1 MNVIQHRLEALR
13 ELMRE
18 RGMDA
23 YLIPTADF
31 HESEYVGEHFK
42 CRKYMTG
49 FTGSAGTAL
58 VTLDEA
64 CLWVDGR
71 YYVQAAAQLK
81 DSTVTMMKLGQEGV
95 PSIGEYL
102 EDKLSRGGCL
112 GFDGRV
118 VNAAEG
124 LGLEER
130 LEDKQVRIAC
140 GEDLVGM
147 IWKDRPPLSAEP
159 AWVLA
164 KQYAGK
170 SAVHKIA
177 DVREAMKK
185 AHTAVHVLT
194 SLDDI
199 AWLLNIRGND
209 IMYNPV
215 VLSYAMVTMDQL
227 YLYINPDVLQGK
239 VYPYLKDEGKNS
251 AEEYPESG
259 EHINAGEY
267 PESGEQI
274 SVREYLED
282 IGVTIMPYDRIY
294 DMVEKLRDTR
304 VLLEKGRV
312 NYGVYRLLDPS
323 NKVIDRMNP
332 TSAMKAVKNETE
344 IENEKKAHIK
354 DGAAMTK
361 FIYWM
366 KKNIGRI
373 PMDEISVSD
382 YLEQLR
388 MEQEGCMGLSF
399 ATISAY
405 GANAAMCHYSAT
417 SDSNIPLEPRGLYLI
432 DSGGQYYE
440 GTTDI
445 TRTIALGPVTEEEK
459 EHFTLVLMSM
469 LRLGDVKFL
478 HGCRGLSIDYAA
490 REPLWSRGLN
500 FEHGTGHGVSY
511 LSSVHE
517 RPNGIRFKMVPERQ
531 DNGILEAGMI
541 TSDEP
546 GIYIEGSH
554 GIRTENLTL
563 CVNDE
568 KNEYGQ
574 FLRFEY
580 LTFAPIDLDA
590 VDRKLMTDRDVEL
603 LNQYHRQVY
612 EKISPYL
619 DEDERKWLAE
629 VTSAI

>member
-1 MNVIQHRLEALR
+1 MKRKDGNVMNVIRDRLDALR
-13 ELMRE
+13 KLMKE

-23 YLIPTADF
+23 YMIPTADF

-42 CRKYMTG
+42 CREYMTG

-58 VTLDEA
+58 ITMDEA

-81 DSTVTMMKLGQEGV
+81 DSTVTMMKMGQEGV
-95 PSIGEYL
+95 PSLGAYL
-102 EDKLSRGGCL
+102 EDKMPEGGCL

-124 LGLEER
+124 LALEEMLR
-130 LEDKQVRIAC
+130 ERGARISY
-140 GEDLVGM
+140 GEDLAGM
-147 IWKDRPPLSAEP
+147 IWQERPELSAEP
-159 AWVLA
+159 AWVLDER
-164 KQYAGK
+164 YAGK
-170 SAVHKIA
+170 SALDKIA
-177 DVREAMKK
+177 DVREAMEK
-185 AHTAVHVLT
+185 AHASVHVLT

-209 IMYNPV
+209 ILYNPV
-215 VLSYAMVTMDQL
+215 VLSYALVTMDQL
-227 YLYINPDVLQGK
+227 YLFVNSSVLEGK
-239 VYPYLKDEGKNS
+239 AYPYLEDEKG
-251 AEEYPESG
+251 
-259 EHINAGEY
+259 
-267 PESGEQI
+267 I
-274 SVREYLED
+274 SVREYLERT
-282 IGVTIMPYDRIY
+282 GVTVMPYDGVY
-294 DMVEKLRDTR
+294 DMVEGLKNEK
-304 VLLEKGRV
+304 VLLEKCRI
-312 NYGVYRLLDPS
+312 NYAVYRLIDGS

-332 TSAMKAVKNETE
+332 TASMKAVKNDVE
-344 IENEKKAHIK
+344 IENEKRAHIK
-354 DGAAMTK
+354 DGVAMTK
-361 FIYWM
+361 FIYWL
-366 KKNIGRI
+366 KKNTGRI

-382 YLEQLR
+382 YLGKLR
-388 MEQEGCMGLSF
+388 MDQEGCIGLSF

-405 GANAAMCHYSAT
+405 GAHGAMCHYSAT
-417 SDSNIPLEPRGLYLI
+417 PESSIPLEPRGLYLI

-445 TRTIALGPVTEEEK
+445 TRTIAMGPVTDEEK

-478 HGCRGLSIDYAA
+478 HGCRGLSLDYAA
-490 REPLWSRGLN
+490 REPLWRRGLN
-500 FEHGTGHGVSY
+500 YEHGTGHGVSY

-531 DNGILEAGMI
+531 DNAVMEAGMI

-546 GIYIEGSH
+546 GVYIEGSH
-554 GIRTENLTL
+554 GIRTENLVL
-563 CVNDE
+563 CVEDE

-580 LTFAPIDLDA
+580 LTYVPIDLE
-590 VDRKLMTDRDVEL
+590 VIDREIMTERDVEL
-603 LNQYHRQVY
+603 LNRYHEQVY

-619 DEDERKWLAE
+619 DEDERVWLAE
-629 VTSAI
+629 ATRAV

>member
-1 MNVIQHRLEALR
+1 MNVIQSRLNALR
-13 ELMRE
+13 KLMKE

-23 YLIPTADF
+23 YMIPTADF

-42 CRKYMTG
+42 CREYMTG

-58 VTLDEA
+58 VTMDEA

-81 DSTVTMMKLGQEGV
+81 DSTMTMMKMGQEGV
-95 PSIGEYL
+95 PSLGAYL
-102 EDKLSRGGCL
+102 DDKMPEGGCL

-124 LGLEER
+124 LALEEMLR
-130 LEDKQVRIAC
+130 ERGARISY
-140 GEDLVGM
+140 GEDLAGM
-147 IWKDRPPLSAEP
+147 IWQERPELSAEP
-159 AWVLA
+159 AWVLDER
-164 KQYAGK
+164 YAGK
-170 SAVHKIA
+170 SALEKIA

-185 AHTAVHVLT
+185 AHASVHVLT

-209 IMYNPV
+209 ILYNPV
-215 VLSYAMVTMDQL
+215 VLSYALLTMDQL
-227 YLYINPDVLQGK
+227 YLFVNSSVLVGK
-239 VYPYLKDEGKNS
+239 AYPYLED
-251 AEEYPESG
+251 AED
-259 EHINAGEY
+259 
-267 PESGEQI
+267 I
-274 SVREYLED
+274 SVREYLERM
-282 IGVTIMPYDRIY
+282 GVTVMPYDGVY
-294 DMVEKLRDTR
+294 DMVEELKGEK
-304 VLLEKGRV
+304 VLLEKCRV
-312 NYGVYRLLDPS
+312 NYAVYRLINGA

-332 TSAMKAVKNETE
+332 TASMKAVKNDVE
-344 IENEKKAHIK
+344 IENEKRAHIK
-354 DGAAMTK
+354 DGVAMTK
-361 FIYWM
+361 FIYWL
-366 KKNIGRI
+366 KKNMGRI

-382 YLEQLR
+382 YLEKLR
-388 MEQEGCMGLSF
+388 MDQEGCIGLSF

-405 GANAAMCHYSAT
+405 GAHGAMCHYSAT
-417 SDSNIPLEPRGLYLI
+417 PESNISLEPRGLYLI

-445 TRTIALGPVTEEEK
+445 TRTIAMGPVTDEEK

-478 HGCRGLSIDYAA
+478 HGCRGLSLDYAA
-490 REPLWSRGLN
+490 REPLWRRGLN
-500 FEHGTGHGVSY
+500 YEHGTGHGGSY

-531 DNGILEAGMI
+531 DNAVMEAGMI

-546 GIYIEGSH
+546 GVYIEGSH
-554 GIRTENLTL
+554 GIRTENLVL
-563 CVNDE
+563 CVEDE

-580 LTFAPIDLDA
+580 LTYVPVDLEVID
-590 VDRKLMTDRDVEL
+590 RGIMSDRDVEL
-603 LNQYHRQVY
+603 LNRYHEQVY

-619 DEDERKWLAE
+619 DEDERVWLAE
-629 VTSAI
+629 VTRAV

>member
-1 MNVIQHRLEALR
+1 MKRKDGNVMNVIRDRLDALR
-13 ELMRE
+13 KLMKE

-23 YLIPTADF
+23 YMIPTADF

-42 CRKYMTG
+42 CREYMTG

-58 VTLDEA
+58 ITMDEA

-81 DSTVTMMKLGQEGV
+81 DSTVTMMKMGQEGV
-95 PSIGEYL
+95 PSLRAYL
-102 EDKLSRGGCL
+102 EDKMPEGGCL

-124 LGLEER
+124 LALEEMLR
-130 LEDKQVRIAC
+130 ERGARISY
-140 GEDLVGM
+140 GEDLAGM
-147 IWKDRPPLSAEP
+147 IWQERPELSAEP
-159 AWVLA
+159 AWVLDER
-164 KQYAGK
+164 YAGK
-170 SAVHKIA
+170 SALDKIA
-177 DVREAMKK
+177 DVREAMEKVH
-185 AHTAVHVLT
+185 ASVHVLT

-209 IMYNPV
+209 FLYNPV
-215 VLSYAMVTMDQL
+215 VLSYALVTMDQL
-227 YLYINPDVLQGK
+227 YLFVNSSVLEGK
-239 VYPYLKDEGKNS
+239 AYPYLEDEKG
-251 AEEYPESG
+251 
-259 EHINAGEY
+259 
-267 PESGEQI
+267 I
-274 SVREYLED
+274 SVREYLERT
-282 IGVTIMPYDRIY
+282 GVTVMPYDGVY
-294 DMVEKLRDTR
+294 DMVEGLKNEK
-304 VLLEKGRV
+304 VLLEKCRI
-312 NYGVYRLLDPS
+312 NYAVYRLIDGS

-332 TSAMKAVKNETE
+332 TASMKAVKNDVE
-344 IENEKKAHIK
+344 IENEKRAHIK
-354 DGAAMTK
+354 DGVAMTK
-361 FIYWM
+361 FIYWL
-366 KKNIGRI
+366 KKNTGRI

-382 YLEQLR
+382 YLGKLR
-388 MEQEGCMGLSF
+388 MDQEGCIGLSF

-405 GANAAMCHYSAT
+405 GAHGAMCHYSAT
-417 SDSNIPLEPRGLYLI
+417 PESSIPLEPRGLYLI

-445 TRTIALGPVTEEEK
+445 TRTIAMGPVTDEEK

-478 HGCRGLSIDYAA
+478 HGCRGLSLDYAA
-490 REPLWSRGLN
+490 REPLWRRGLN
-500 FEHGTGHGVSY
+500 YEHGTGHGVSY

-531 DNGILEAGMI
+531 DNAVMEAGMI

-546 GIYIEGSH
+546 GVYIEGSH
-554 GIRTENLTL
+554 GIRTENLVL
-563 CVNDE
+563 CVEDE

-580 LTFAPIDLDA
+580 LTYVPIDLE
-590 VDRKLMTDRDVEL
+590 VIDREIMSERDVEL
-603 LNQYHRQVY
+603 LNRYHEQVY

-619 DEDERKWLAE
+619 DEDERVWLAE
-629 VTSAI
+629 ATRAV

>member
-1 MNVIQHRLEALR
+1 MKRKDGNVMNVIRDRLDALR
-13 ELMRE
+13 KLMKE

-23 YLIPTADF
+23 YMIPTADF

-42 CRKYMTG
+42 CREYMTG

-58 VTLDEA
+58 ITMDEA

-81 DSTVTMMKLGQEGV
+81 DSTVTMMKMGQEGV
-95 PSIGEYL
+95 PSLGAYL
-102 EDKLSRGGCL
+102 EDKMPEGGCL

-124 LGLEER
+124 LALEEMLR
-130 LEDKQVRIAC
+130 ERGARISY
-140 GEDLVGM
+140 GEDLAGM
-147 IWKDRPPLSAEP
+147 IWQERPELSAEP
-159 AWVLA
+159 AWVLDER
-164 KQYAGK
+164 YAGK
-170 SAVHKIA
+170 SALDKIA
-177 DVREAMKK
+177 DVREAMEK
-185 AHTAVHVLT
+185 AHASVHVLT

-209 IMYNPV
+209 ILYNPV
-215 VLSYAMVTMDQL
+215 VLSYALVTMDQL
-227 YLYINPDVLQGK
+227 YLFVNSSVLEGK
-239 VYPYLKDEGKNS
+239 AYPYLEDEKG
-251 AEEYPESG
+251 
-259 EHINAGEY
+259 
-267 PESGEQI
+267 I
-274 SVREYLED
+274 SVREYLERT
-282 IGVTIMPYDRIY
+282 GVTVMPYDGVY
-294 DMVEKLRDTR
+294 DMVEGLKNEK
-304 VLLEKGRV
+304 VLLEKCRV
-312 NYGVYRLLDPS
+312 NYAVYRLIDGS

-332 TSAMKAVKNETE
+332 TASMKAVKNDVE
-344 IENEKKAHIK
+344 IENEKRAHIK
-354 DGAAMTK
+354 DGVAMTK
-361 FIYWM
+361 FIYWL
-366 KKNIGRI
+366 KKNTGRI

-382 YLEQLR
+382 YLGKLR
-388 MEQEGCMGLSF
+388 MDQEGCIGLSF

-405 GANAAMCHYSAT
+405 GAHGAMCHYSAT
-417 SDSNIPLEPRGLYLI
+417 PESSIPLEPRGLYLI

-445 TRTIALGPVTEEEK
+445 TRTIAMGPVTDEEK

-478 HGCRGLSIDYAA
+478 HGCRGLSLDYAA
-490 REPLWSRGLN
+490 REPLWRRGLN
-500 FEHGTGHGVSY
+500 YEHGTGHGVSY

-531 DNGILEAGMI
+531 DNAVMEAGMI

-546 GIYIEGSH
+546 GVYIEGSH
-554 GIRTENLTL
+554 GIRTENLVL
-563 CVNDE
+563 CVEDE

-580 LTFAPIDLDA
+580 LTYVPIDLE
-590 VDRKLMTDRDVEL
+590 VIDREIMSERDVEL
-603 LNQYHRQVY
+603 LNRYHEQVY

-619 DEDERKWLAE
+619 DEDERVWLAE
-629 VTSAI
+629 ATRAV

>member
-1 MNVIQHRLEALR
+1 MKRKDGNVMNVIRDRLDALR
-13 ELMRE
+13 KLMKE

-23 YLIPTADF
+23 YMIPTADF

-42 CRKYMTG
+42 CREYMG

-58 VTLDEA
+58 ITMDEA

-81 DSTVTMMKLGQEGV
+81 DSTVTMMKMGQEGV
-95 PSIGEYL
+95 PSLRAYL
-102 EDKLSRGGCL
+102 EDKMPEGGCL

-124 LGLEER
+124 LALEEMLR
-130 LEDKQVRIAC
+130 ERGARISY
-140 GEDLVGM
+140 GEDLAGM
-147 IWKDRPPLSAEP
+147 IWQERPELSAEP
-159 AWVLA
+159 AWVLDER
-164 KQYAGK
+164 YAGK
-170 SAVHKIA
+170 SALDKIA
-177 DVREAMKK
+177 DVREAMEKVH
-185 AHTAVHVLT
+185 ASVHVLT

-209 IMYNPV
+209 ILYNPV
-215 VLSYAMVTMDQL
+215 VLSYALVTMDQL
-227 YLYINPDVLQGK
+227 YLFVNSSVLEGK
-239 VYPYLKDEGKNS
+239 AYPYLEDAKG
-251 AEEYPESG
+251 
-259 EHINAGEY
+259 
-267 PESGEQI
+267 I
-274 SVREYLED
+274 SVREYLERT
-282 IGVTIMPYDRIY
+282 GVTVMPYDGVY
-294 DMVEKLRDTR
+294 DMVEGLKNEK
-304 VLLEKGRV
+304 VLLEKCRI
-312 NYGVYRLLDPS
+312 NYAVYRLIDGS

-332 TSAMKAVKNETE
+332 TASMKAVKNDVE
-344 IENEKKAHIK
+344 IENEKRAHIK
-354 DGAAMTK
+354 DGVAMTK
-361 FIYWM
+361 FIYWL
-366 KKNIGRI
+366 KKNTGRI

-382 YLEQLR
+382 YLGKLR
-388 MEQEGCMGLSF
+388 MDQEGCIGLSF

-405 GANAAMCHYSAT
+405 GAHGAMCHYSAT
-417 SDSNIPLEPRGLYLI
+417 PESSIPLEPRGLYLI

-445 TRTIALGPVTEEEK
+445 TRTIAMGPVTDEEK

-478 HGCRGLSIDYAA
+478 HGCRGLSLDYAA
-490 REPLWSRGLN
+490 REPLWRRGLN
-500 FEHGTGHGVSY
+500 YEHGTGHGVSY

-531 DNGILEAGMI
+531 DNAVMEAGMI

-546 GIYIEGSH
+546 GVYIEGSH
-554 GIRTENLTL
+554 GIRTENLVL
-563 CVNDE
+563 CVEDE

-580 LTFAPIDLDA
+580 LTYVPIDLE
-590 VDRKLMTDRDVEL
+590 VIDREIMSERDVEL
-603 LNQYHRQVY
+603 LNRYHEQVY

-619 DEDERKWLAE
+619 DEDERVWLAE
-629 VTSAI
+629 ATRAV

>member
-1 MNVIQHRLEALR
+1 MNVIRDRLDALR
-13 ELMRE
+13 KLMKE

-23 YLIPTADF
+23 YMIPTADF

-42 CRKYMTG
+42 CREYMTG

-58 VTLDEA
+58 ITMDEA

-81 DSTVTMMKLGQEGV
+81 DSTVTMMKMGQEGV
-95 PSIGEYL
+95 PSLGVYL
-102 EDKLSRGGCL
+102 EDKMPEGGCL

-124 LGLEER
+124 LALEEMLR
-130 LEDKQVRIAC
+130 ERGARISY
-140 GEDLVGM
+140 GEDLAGM
-147 IWKDRPPLSAEP
+147 IWQERPELSAEP
-159 AWVLA
+159 AWVLDER
-164 KQYAGK
+164 YAGK
-170 SAVHKIA
+170 SALDKIA
-177 DVREAMKK
+177 DVREAMEK
-185 AHTAVHVLT
+185 AHASVHVLT

-209 IMYNPV
+209 ILYNPV
-215 VLSYAMVTMDQL
+215 VLSYALVTMDQL
-227 YLYINPDVLQGK
+227 YLFVNSSVLEGK
-239 VYPYLKDEGKNS
+239 AYPYLDDAKG
-251 AEEYPESG
+251 
-259 EHINAGEY
+259 
-267 PESGEQI
+267 I
-274 SVREYLED
+274 SVREYLERT
-282 IGVTIMPYDRIY
+282 GVTVMPYDGVY
-294 DMVEKLRDTR
+294 DMVEGIKNEK
-304 VLLEKGRV
+304 VLLEKCRV
-312 NYGVYRLLDPS
+312 NYAVYRLIDGS

-332 TSAMKAVKNETE
+332 TASMKAVKNDVE
-344 IENEKKAHIK
+344 IENEKRAHIK
-354 DGAAMTK
+354 DGVAMTK
-361 FIYWM
+361 FIYWL
-366 KKNIGRI
+366 KKNTGRI

-382 YLEQLR
+382 YLGKLR
-388 MEQEGCMGLSF
+388 MDQEGCIGLSF

-405 GANAAMCHYSAT
+405 GAHGAMCHYSAT
-417 SDSNIPLEPRGLYLI
+417 PESSIPLEPRGLYLI

-445 TRTIALGPVTEEEK
+445 TRTIAMGPVTDEEK

-478 HGCRGLSIDYAA
+478 HGCRGLSLDYAA
-490 REPLWSRGLN
+490 REPLWRRGLN
-500 FEHGTGHGVSY
+500 YEHGTGHGVSY

-531 DNGILEAGMI
+531 DNAVMEAGMI

-546 GIYIEGSH
+546 GVYIEGSH
-554 GIRTENLTL
+554 GIRTENLVL
-563 CVNDE
+563 CVEDE

-580 LTFAPIDLDA
+580 LTYVPIDLE
-590 VDRKLMTDRDVEL
+590 VIDREIMSERDVEL
-603 LNQYHRQVY
+603 LNRYHEQVY

-619 DEDERKWLAE
+619 DEDERAWLAE
-629 VTSAI
+629 ATRAV

>member
-1 MNVIQHRLEALR
+1 MNVIRDRLDALR
-13 ELMRE
+13 KLMKE

-23 YLIPTADF
+23 YMIPTADF

-42 CRKYMTG
+42 CREYMTG

-58 VTLDEA
+58 IRMDEA

-81 DSTVTMMKLGQEGV
+81 DSTVTMMKMGQEGV
-95 PSIGEYL
+95 PSLGAYL
-102 EDKLSRGGCL
+102 EDKMPEGGCL

-124 LGLEER
+124 LALEEMLR
-130 LEDKQVRIAC
+130 ERGARISY
-140 GEDLVGM
+140 GEDLAGM
-147 IWKDRPPLSAEP
+147 IWQERPELSAEP
-159 AWVLA
+159 AWVLDER
-164 KQYAGK
+164 YAGK
-170 SAVHKIA
+170 SALDKIA
-177 DVREAMKK
+177 DVREAMEKVH
-185 AHTAVHVLT
+185 ASVHVLT

-209 IMYNPV
+209 ILYNPV
-215 VLSYAMVTMDQL
+215 VLSYALVTMDQL
-227 YLYINPDVLQGK
+227 YLFVNSSVLEGK
-239 VYPYLKDEGKNS
+239 AYPYLEDAKG
-251 AEEYPESG
+251 
-259 EHINAGEY
+259 
-267 PESGEQI
+267 I
-274 SVREYLED
+274 SVREYLERT
-282 IGVTIMPYDRIY
+282 GVTVMPYDGVY
-294 DMVEKLRDTR
+294 DMVEGLKNEK
-304 VLLEKGRV
+304 VLLEKCRV
-312 NYGVYRLLDPS
+312 NYAVYRLIDGS

-332 TSAMKAVKNETE
+332 TASMKAVKNDVE
-344 IENEKKAHIK
+344 IENEKRAHIK
-354 DGAAMTK
+354 DGVAMTK
-361 FIYWM
+361 FIYWL
-366 KKNIGRI
+366 KKNTGRI

-382 YLEQLR
+382 YLGKLR
-388 MEQEGCMGLSF
+388 MDQEGCIGLSF

-405 GANAAMCHYSAT
+405 GAHGAMCHYSAT
-417 SDSNIPLEPRGLYLI
+417 PESSIPLEPRGLYLI

-445 TRTIALGPVTEEEK
+445 TRTIAMGPVTDEEK

-478 HGCRGLSIDYAA
+478 HGCRGLSLDYAA
-490 REPLWSRGLN
+490 REPLWRRGLN
-500 FEHGTGHGVSY
+500 YEHGTGHGVSY

-531 DNGILEAGMI
+531 DNAVMEAGMI

-546 GIYIEGSH
+546 GVYVEGSH
-554 GIRTENLTL
+554 GIRTENLVL
-563 CVNDE
+563 CVEDE

-580 LTFAPIDLDA
+580 LTYVPIDLE
-590 VDRKLMTDRDVEL
+590 VIDREIMSERDVEL
-603 LNQYHRQVY
+603 LNRYHEQVY

-619 DEDERKWLAE
+619 DEDERVWLAE
-629 VTSAI
+629 ATRAV

>member
-1 MNVIQHRLEALR
+1 MKRKDGNVMNVVRDRLDALR
-13 ELMRE
+13 KLMKE

-23 YLIPTADF
+23 YMIPTADF

-42 CRKYMTG
+42 CREYMTG

-58 VTLDEA
+58 ITMDEA

-81 DSTVTMMKLGQEGV
+81 DSTVTMMKMGQEGV
-95 PSIGEYL
+95 PSLGEYL
-102 EDKLSRGGCL
+102 EDKMPEGGCL

-124 LGLEER
+124 LALEEMLR
-130 LEDKQVRIAC
+130 ERGARISY
-140 GEDLVGM
+140 GEDLAGM
-147 IWKDRPPLSAEP
+147 IWQERPELSAEP
-159 AWVLA
+159 AWVLDER
-164 KQYAGK
+164 YAGK
-170 SAVHKIA
+170 SALDKIT
-177 DVREAMKK
+177 DVREAMEKVH
-185 AHTAVHVLT
+185 ASVHVLT

-209 IMYNPV
+209 ILYNPV
-215 VLSYAMVTMDQL
+215 VLSYCLVTMDQL
-227 YLYINPDVLQGK
+227 HLFVNSSVLEGK
-239 VYPYLKDEGKNS
+239 AYPYLEDAKG
-251 AEEYPESG
+251 
-259 EHINAGEY
+259 
-267 PESGEQI
+267 I
-274 SVREYLED
+274 SVREYLERT
-282 IGVTIMPYDRIY
+282 GVTVMPYDGVY
-294 DMVEKLRDTR
+294 DMVEGLKNEK
-304 VLLEKGRV
+304 VLLEKCRV
-312 NYGVYRLLDPS
+312 NYAVYRLIDGS

-332 TSAMKAVKNETE
+332 TASMKAVKNDVE
-344 IENEKKAHIK
+344 IENEKRAHIK
-354 DGAAMTK
+354 DGVAMTK
-361 FIYWM
+361 FIYWL
-366 KKNIGRI
+366 KKNTGRI

-382 YLEQLR
+382 YLGKLR
-388 MEQEGCMGLSF
+388 MDQEGCIGLSF

-405 GANAAMCHYSAT
+405 GAHGAMCHYSAT
-417 SDSNIPLEPRGLYLI
+417 PESSIPLEPRGLYLI

-445 TRTIALGPVTEEEK
+445 TRTIAMGPVTDEEK

-478 HGCRGLSIDYAA
+478 HGCRGLSLDYAA
-490 REPLWSRGLN
+490 REPLWRRGLN
-500 FEHGTGHGVSY
+500 YEHGTGHGVSY

-531 DNGILEAGMI
+531 DNAVMEAGMI

-546 GIYIEGSH
+546 GVYIEGSH
-554 GIRTENLTL
+554 GIRTENLVL
-563 CVNDE
+563 CVEDE

-580 LTFAPIDLDA
+580 LTYVPIDLE
-590 VDRKLMTDRDVEL
+590 VIDREIMSERDVEL
-603 LNQYHRQVY
+603 LNRYHEQVY

-619 DEDERKWLAE
+619 DEDERVWLAE
-629 VTSAI
+629 ATRAV

>member
-1 MNVIQHRLEALR
+1 MKRKDGNVMNVIRDRLDALR
-13 ELMRE
+13 KLMKE

-23 YLIPTADF
+23 YMIPTADF

-42 CRKYMTG
+42 CREYMTG

-58 VTLDEA
+58 ITMDEA

-81 DSTVTMMKLGQEGV
+81 DSTVTMMKMGQEGV
-95 PSIGEYL
+95 PSLRAYL
-102 EDKLSRGGCL
+102 EDKMPEGGCL

-124 LGLEER
+124 LALEEMLR
-130 LEDKQVRIAC
+130 ERGVRISY
-140 GEDLVGM
+140 GEDLAGM
-147 IWKDRPPLSAEP
+147 IWQERPELSAEP
-159 AWVLA
+159 AWVLDER
-164 KQYAGK
+164 YAGK
-170 SAVHKIA
+170 SALDKIA
-177 DVREAMKK
+177 DVREAMEKVH
-185 AHTAVHVLT
+185 ASVHVLT

-209 IMYNPV
+209 ILYNPV
-215 VLSYAMVTMDQL
+215 VLSYALVTMDQL
-227 YLYINPDVLQGK
+227 YLFVNSSVLEGK
-239 VYPYLKDEGKNS
+239 AYPYLEDEKG
-251 AEEYPESG
+251 
-259 EHINAGEY
+259 
-267 PESGEQI
+267 I
-274 SVREYLED
+274 SVREYLERT
-282 IGVTIMPYDRIY
+282 GVTVMPYDGVY
-294 DMVEKLRDTR
+294 DMVEGLKNEK
-304 VLLEKGRV
+304 VLLEKCRI
-312 NYGVYRLLDPS
+312 NYAVYRLIDGS

-332 TSAMKAVKNETE
+332 TASMKAVKNDVE
-344 IENEKKAHIK
+344 IENEKRAHIK
-354 DGAAMTK
+354 DGVAMTK
-361 FIYWM
+361 FIYWL
-366 KKNIGRI
+366 KKNTGRI

-382 YLEQLR
+382 YLGKLR
-388 MEQEGCMGLSF
+388 MDQEGCIGLSF

-405 GANAAMCHYSAT
+405 GAHGAMCHYSAT
-417 SDSNIPLEPRGLYLI
+417 PESSIPLEPRGLYLI

-445 TRTIALGPVTEEEK
+445 TRTIAMGPVTDEEK

-478 HGCRGLSIDYAA
+478 HGCRGLSLDYAA
-490 REPLWSRGLN
+490 REPLWRRGLN
-500 FEHGTGHGVSY
+500 YEHGTGHGVSY

-531 DNGILEAGMI
+531 DNAVMEAGMI

-546 GIYIEGSH
+546 GVYIEGSH
-554 GIRTENLTL
+554 GIRTENLVL
-563 CVNDE
+563 CVEDE

-580 LTFAPIDLDA
+580 LTYVPIDLE
-590 VDRKLMTDRDVEL
+590 VIDREIMSERDVEL
-603 LNQYHRQVY
+603 LNRYHEQVY

-619 DEDERKWLAE
+619 DEDERVWLAE
-629 VTSAI
+629 ATRAV